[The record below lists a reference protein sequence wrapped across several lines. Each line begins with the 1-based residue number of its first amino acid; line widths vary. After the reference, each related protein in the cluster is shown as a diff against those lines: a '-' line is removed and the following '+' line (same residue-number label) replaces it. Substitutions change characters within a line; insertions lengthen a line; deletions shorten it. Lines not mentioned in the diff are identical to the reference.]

1 MSNTKDFDILV
12 INRKNNNQYAIHVKK
27 TSYKK
32 KEWTLWKKNEDLIDN
47 DLQNLVLS
55 KVKITEKQTRTIK
68 KYLGEYLRD
77 L

>member
-12 INRKNNNQYAIHVKK
+12 INRKNNNQYAIHVKT